1 MPGGISNALFAY
13 FEEGQLE
20 KDVVLIRIEGEGSDN
35 WMYREEEKRNM
46 QVLTVKLTC
55 ILTGHTFKI

>member
-13 FEEGQLE
+13 YEEGQFE
-20 KDVVLIRIEGEGSDN
+20 KDVVLIRIEGEGSDK

-46 QVLTVKLTC
+46 QVLSQTYMTD
-55 ILTGHTFKI
+55 HTFKF

>member
-13 FEEGQLE
+13 YEEGQFE
-20 KDVVLIRIEGEGSDN
+20 KDVVLLRIEGEGSDK

-46 QVLTVKLTC
+46 QVLTVKLYDQ
-55 ILTGHTFKI
+55 